1 MDQSEDLDQLAGEA
15 QLLDTSPTKAEE
27 AQAQRQEQEAGQA
40 VDSNAGQLLAAATMI
55 RAMWLPLLPKSK
67 GEALAYVWRDEVLAG
82 AAQAGA
88 QVLVLH
94 GIDMGEVVGRLGP
107 YVALIAALGPPVLST
122 VQIMKAP
129 EPKAPA
135 VQQQQE
141 GAAHGQAGQQQPA

>member
-1 MDQSEDLDQLAGEA
+1 MDQSEDLDTLAGEA

-27 AQAQRQEQEAGQA
+27 AQAQRQAQEAGQA

-55 RAMWLPLLPKSK
+55 RAMWLPLLPARKSQ
-67 GEALAYVWRDEVLAG
+67 ALAVVWRDEVLAG

-94 GIDMGEVVGRLGP
+94 GVDMGQVVGRFGP
-107 YVALIAALGPPVLST
+107 YVALIAALGPPVLAT
-122 VQIMKAP
+122 VQVMKAP

-135 VQQQQE
+135 VQQQE